1 MSEDRP
7 EWIRWG
13 ILFFLVYLAAYSVGC
28 LTSRV
33 VPWVVTCVLQVL
45 GFLGAPERVTRS
57 VSWGG
62 VFASVAIRFIVVGF
76 TYCWIMGETWKR
88 SGLHAWLAVLALDN
102 LLALPDGGVGMIGRL
117 AASPMFYATTGVAC
131 AASFYGARLGSRYRS
146 HEHLREFRERLFHG
160 LVLER

>member
-7 EWIRWG
+7 RWVRWG

-28 LTSRV
+28 LTGGV
-33 VPWVVTCVLQVL
+33 VPWVMTCVLQVL
-45 GFLGAPERVTRS
+45 GFLRVPERVTS
-57 VSWGG
+57 FVSWGG
-62 VFASVAIRFIVVGF
+62 VFGSLAIRFIVIGF

-102 LLALPDGGVGMIGRL
+102 LLALPYGGAGMIGRL
-117 AASPMFYATTGVAC
+117 AVSPMFYAMTAVAC
-131 AASFYGARLGSRYRS
+131 AASFYGARLGARYRS
-146 HEHLREFRERLFHG
+146 HEHLRTFRERLFHG